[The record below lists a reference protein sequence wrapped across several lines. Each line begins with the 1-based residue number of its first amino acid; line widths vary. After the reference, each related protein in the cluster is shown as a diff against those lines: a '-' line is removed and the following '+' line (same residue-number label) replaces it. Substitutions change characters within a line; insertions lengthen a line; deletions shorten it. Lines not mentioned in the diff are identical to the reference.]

1 VPEVFGKYQMLTR
14 IASGG
19 MAEVWLARSSSIG
32 GFEKLLAI
40 KRMHSTLSKNL
51 SFVSMFIDE
60 AKLTVSL
67 SHPNIVQIFDFG
79 RVDDDYFMAM
89 EYVEGFDLA
98 TLAKRAR
105 KQAIPIPVDMCV
117 YIMRA
122 VFDGLAYA
130 HTRGDRLGRSM
141 GIIHRDVSPQNVLV
155 SFDGHVKVSDFG
167 IARAASKIEQ
177 SKKSEIFGKLA
188 YLSPEQSRG
197 EPVTSQTDIWSAGVI
212 LYELVTNQRLF
223 MRETDQMTL
232 EAVNREPIKKPS
244 AVNGAVPDDIDRVL
258 LWVLERDPSAR
269 AESAREVAEA
279 LAEILR
285 THFPGATEYRLR
297 DVISAMW
304 DHHLPRVLTPTED
317 VEYTKGERPLTS
329 MPEKTLPVGE
339 RTAAEIAAVARRSR
353 GISQTSAWSKT
364 PSPDLPRVF
373 VHPRAESE
381 TQQGL
386 GQALIADLTITGA
399 PQTADETLEDPSL
412 QSATIFAKEIDR
424 LKRRFVQDPNL
435 WTLVDIGQVYVKAG
449 VKNAALGAFKLAA
462 AKFAQRGL
470 LVQAACIYRI
480 IFSLADMTERLRDE
494 VKRLRSLQGIA
505 DEELLAEVMNPID
518 DAADYQE
525 YKGIFGTPQTLPQKP
540 ARLDSPE
547 IFAESPIFSSLN
559 AEQLVGIVQA
569 LELHR
574 FESSDTIIKEGENG
588 DSFYMIGRGRV
599 VVSATNFAGQ
609 KIYVTSLADGDCFG
623 EQSFFT
629 GEPRNATVEAI
640 EDVLVLEVSK
650 EVLNRV
656 IQEFPTVRESLR
668 RFYKERIA
676 ESLLAKSPLFGQLS
690 ISARK
695 MFAERFTF
703 ESYEPGDLIIKEG
716 DQSDAFYAI
725 KSGHVLVY
733 TGTEENPIKLAQ
745 LSAGE
750 IFGEIAAIEGT
761 DRTANVRA
769 LSDCEILRLESSEL
783 NAMLAKNVDIRRL
796 IEEKIEARAEE
807 RLRKIIEST

>member
-1 VPEVFGKYQMLTR
+1 MSEVFGKYQMLTR

-105 KQAIPIPVDMCV
+105 KQAKPLPVDMSV

-122 VFDGLAYA
+122 VYDGLAYA
-130 HTRGDRLGRSM
+130 HTRGDRLGRTL

-167 IARAASKIEQ
+167 IARAASKIE
-177 SKKSEIFGKLA
+177 KPNRHEIFGKLA

-197 EPVTSQTDIWSAGVI
+197 EPVTAATDVWSAGVI
-212 LYELVTNQRLF
+212 LHELLANQRLF
-223 MRETDQMTL
+223 MRDTDQLTI
-232 EAVNREPIKKPS
+232 EAVSEGMIPPPS
-244 AVNGAVPDDIDRVL
+244 QINDAVPPELDRVL
-258 LWVLERDPSAR
+258 QQVLERDITRRPY
-269 AESAREVAEA
+269 SAREVAEA
-279 LAEILR
+279 LGEILR
-285 THFPGATEYRLR
+285 KHFPGATEYRLR

-304 DHHLPRVLTPTED
+304 DHHLPRILPAED
-317 VEYTKGERPLTS
+317 APEYTKGERPAVSL
-329 MPEKTLPVGE
+329 PEKTMPVGE
-339 RTAAEIAAVARRSR
+339 RTAAEIASVARRAR
-353 GISQTSAWSKT
+353 GITQTSAWSKT
-364 PSPDLPRVF
+364 PAPRRR
-373 VHPRAESE
+373 PESE
-381 TQQGL
+381 TQHEL
-386 GQALIADLTITGA
+386 GRALIADLTVTGA
-399 PQTADETLEDPSL
+399 PLTNDDTVEDPSL
-412 QSATIFAKEIDR
+412 QHATIYMREIAH
-424 LKRRFVQDPNL
+424 LKASFVSEPNL
-435 WTLVDIGQVYVKAG
+435 WTLVDIGRVYIKAG
-449 VKNAALGAFKLAA
+449 VLSSALGALKLAA

-480 IFSLADMTERLRDE
+480 ILSHVELRDPLRE
-494 VKRLRSLQGIA
+494 EIKRLRSLQGLSD
-505 DEELLAEVMNPID
+505 DEVLAEVMQGAED
-518 DAADYQE
+518 TDYSDYE
-525 YKGIFGTPQTLPQKP
+525 GIFGTQRTAPAKP
-540 ARLDSPE
+540 VREAVP

-559 AEQLVGIVQA
+559 AEQLVSLIQA
-569 LELHR
+569 IELR
-574 FESSDTIIKEGENG
+574 AYAPSDTIVKEGESG
-588 DSFYMIGRGRV
+588 ASFYMIGRGRV
-599 VVSATNFAGQ
+599 VVSATNFAGS

-640 EDVLVLEVSK
+640 EEVLVLEISK
-650 EVLNRV
+650 EILNRV

-676 ESLLAKSPLFGQLS
+676 ESLLAKSPLFGHLS

-733 TGTEENPIKLAQ
+733 AGGEENPIKLAQ
-745 LSAGE
+745 LSPGE
-750 IFGEIAAIEGT
+750 IFGEIAAVEGT
-761 DRTANVRA
+761 ERTASVRA
-769 LSDCEILRLESSEL
+769 LSDCEILRMESSEL
-783 NAMLAKNVDIRRL
+783 NAMLAKNIEIRKM
-796 IEEKIEARAEE
+796 IEEKIDARAEE